1 MFILLEFLVISIR
14 VMLLFFGALFTFL
27 LGENVYRAINNT
39 LFAYSIP
46 CMEMLSF
53 IIAIVGPVAYFTGIY
68 HQKSFISRNGSF
80 NKLIFVFA
88 FLFGV
93 VITFLPITGA
103 EVANPVCTQQ
113 ITLSARV
120 LQSLFTGFL
129 AVFIAYISFDVGVFQ
144 AHFLTPKL
152 QREKSVKKKKKR

>member
-1 MFILLEFLVISIR
+1 MFILLQLLVSSIR
-14 VMLLFFGALFTFL
+14 IMLLFFGALFTFL

-39 LFAYSIP
+39 LFAYSVP

-53 IIAIVGPVAYFTGIY
+53 IIAVVGPIAYFTGIY
-68 HQKSFISRNGSF
+68 HQKAFIKRHAAV
-80 NKLIFVFA
+80 NKTIFLLA

-103 EVANPVCTQQ
+103 QVTNTICTEQ
-113 ITLSARV
+113 ITLLARV
-120 LQSLFTGFL
+120 LQALFTGFL

-144 AHFLTPKL
+144 VHFLTPKL
-152 QREKSVKKKKKR
+152 HKEKSLKKTRKR